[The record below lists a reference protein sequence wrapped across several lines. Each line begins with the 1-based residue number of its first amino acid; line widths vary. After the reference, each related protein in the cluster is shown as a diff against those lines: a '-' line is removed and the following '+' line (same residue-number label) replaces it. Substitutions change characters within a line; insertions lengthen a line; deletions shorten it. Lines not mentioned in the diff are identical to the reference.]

1 MFRLCSFSLIVFID
15 AFEIKQLIILTLG
28 GRIVL
33 FSLYLLVKNK
43 SFCKSVLRV
52 NIMGC
57 LWKDN
62 WGNEN
67 ENCGFSTLGSVKI
80 LSRMLFNICCCLCG
94 LLKYT
99 IQSNTIFLLQ
109 NVELLNKICM
119 LCIILYP
126 LIDFMFDISMWFM
139 SLQEALAF
147 WLYSFSLLLWVMV
160 LWLYSIHWYVWLL
173 VFTLLF
179 LRSSS
184 QIWILSCE
192 NFT

>member
-1 MFRLCSFSLIVFID
+1 MQLLFDCFYWCLWDKTTYHSNLRRKNSSF
-15 AFEIKQLIILTLG
+15 
-28 GRIVL
+28 
-33 FSLYLLVKNK
+33 FSIYLLVKNK